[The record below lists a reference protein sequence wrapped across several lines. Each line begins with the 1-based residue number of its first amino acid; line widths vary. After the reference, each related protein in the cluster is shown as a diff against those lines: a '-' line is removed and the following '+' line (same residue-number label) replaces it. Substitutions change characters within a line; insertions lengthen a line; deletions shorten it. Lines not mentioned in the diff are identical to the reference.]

1 MISRVHEIE
10 KEVDGLMHDSK
21 VIKCCY
27 RYKKRGVI
35 YKIKIQHVLKYCHAL
50 LYLFKYRN
58 FYRTLHSWIY
68 RHIILF

>member
-27 RYKKRGVI
+27 RDKKEVLF
-35 YKIKIQHVLKYCHAL
+35 KIKIQHMY
-50 LYLFKYRN
+50 
-58 FYRTLHSWIY
+58 
-68 RHIILF
+68 